1 MENSKKLGEIL
12 SRIDG
17 RGFKAYKEI
26 KGRYGFNT
34 FTLFIDHVQGDPY
47 SNPSRIRVR
56 VQRSSTGFGPELTS
70 NPSRT
75 IAFCDFLTRSFYRN
89 CQRIAKQERGIGR
102 SGLVTIDRPQ
112 QEILERSA
120 MVVNQDHVEARFF
133 MGLPAFGRKISG
145 RNARAMF
152 FDELPRIVDHSLFLS
167 SLDLN
172 EIRGHVEVAEDAD
185 ALRDTLD
192 SLGLVGFVA
201 DGSLLPR
208 ASGIDSRPLGTGTVV
223 PFSSPESFRVTVN
236 LPNRGEVAGLGIPR
250 GVTLI
255 LGGGYHGKSTL
266 LNALELGVYNHV
278 PGDGRELAVSTPG
291 TFKIRA
297 SDGRSIETT
306 DISPFINNLPF
317 GKDTR
322 AFSTANASGSTS
334 QAAAISEAMEAGAT
348 TLLLDEDTCATNFMV
363 RDVLMQQLVAKENEP
378 ITPFVDRVKQL
389 HRERGI
395 STVLVM
401 GGSGDYFA
409 VADQVIQMT
418 NYAPS
423 DVSEKA
429 RTIVETHDTGRRN
442 EARGELGKIRL
453 RIPVK
458 KSFNPSSRE
467 GRQRIK
473 NQGDRAIVFGNT
485 LIDLWDLEQIVHTS
499 QTRAMG
505 RAISHAMQYMDGKR
519 TLKQVIARVDK
530 DLDEQGLDIL
540 MPFVVGDLA
549 RFRPLELAAA
559 INRMRTLR
567 MIQQQ
572 D

>member
-1 MENSKKLGEIL
+1 MENHRELGEIL

-26 KGRYGFNT
+26 QGRYVFKAFN
-34 FTLFIDHVQGDPY
+34 LFIDHVQGDPY
-47 SNPSRIRVR
+47 STPSRIRVR
-56 VQRSSTGFGPELTS
+56 VERGRTGFGPDLTS
-70 NPSRT
+70 NHSRT
-75 IAFCDFLTRSFYRN
+75 TAFCDFLARQFYRN
-89 CQRIAKQERGIGR
+89 CEECAKQERGIGK

-112 QEILERSA
+112 QEILEGTA
-120 MVVNQDHVEARFF
+120 MVVTPDHVEVRFF
-133 MGLPAFGRKISG
+133 MGLPAFGRKIAA
-145 RNARAMF
+145 RHARAMF

-167 SLDLN
+167 RLDLN
-172 EIRGHVEVAEDAD
+172 EIRQHIEVSEDAD
-185 ALRDTLD
+185 ALRGQLD
-192 SLGLVGFVA
+192 SLGLVGFVG
-201 DGSLLPR
+201 DGSHLPR
-208 ASGIDSRPLGTGTVV
+208 ASGIDPRPLGKGNVV
-223 PFSSPESFRVTVN
+223 PFSSPDRFRVTVS
-236 LPNRGEVAGLGIPR
+236 LPNRGAVAGLGIPK

-278 PGDGRELAVSTPG
+278 PGDGRELAVSTAG
-291 TFKIRA
+291 AVKIRA
-297 SDGRSIETT
+297 ADGRNIEKT

-334 QAAAISEAMEAGAT
+334 QAAAISEAIEAGAS

-363 RDVLMQQLVAKENEP
+363 RDVLMQQLVAKEHEP

-442 EARGELGKIRL
+442 EGRGDLGGIRP

-458 KSFNPSSRE
+458 KSFNPFSRE

-473 NQGDRAIVFGNT
+473 NQGDRTIVFGNT
-485 LIDLWDLEQIVHTS
+485 RIDLWDLEQIVHTS

-505 RAISHAMQYMDGKR
+505 RAILYAMQYMDGER
-519 TLKQVIARVDK
+519 TLEQVISRVDK

-540 MPFVVGDLA
+540 MPFVVGDLV

-559 INRMRTLR
+559 INRMRTLEVT
-567 MIQQQ
+567 QQA
-572 D
+572 

>member
-1 MENSKKLGEIL
+1 MENNRKLAEIL

-17 RGFKAYKEI
+17 RGFKAYKDI
-26 KGRYGFNT
+26 KGRYGFKA
-34 FTLFIDHVQGDPY
+34 FKLFIDHVQGDPY

-56 VQRSSTGFGPELTS
+56 VERGRTGFGPELTS
-70 NPSRT
+70 NHSRT
-75 IAFCDFLTRSFYRN
+75 IAFCDFLTRTFYRN
-89 CQRIAKQERGIGR
+89 CRRFAKQERGIGK
-102 SGLVTIDRPQ
+102 SGLVTMDRPQ
-112 QEILERSA
+112 QEILERTA
-120 MVVNQDHVEARFF
+120 MVVTREYVEARFF
-133 MGLPAFGRKISG
+133 MGLPAFGRKISA
-145 RNARAMF
+145 RNAKAMF
-152 FDELPRIVDHSLFLS
+152 FEEVPKIVDHSLFLS
-167 SLDLN
+167 RLDLKS
-172 EIRGHVEVAEDAD
+172 ILRHIEVSEDAD
-185 ALRDTLD
+185 ALRGQLD
-192 SLGLVGFVA
+192 SLGLVAFVA

-208 ASGIDSRPLGTGTVV
+208 ASGIDPRPLKRGNIV
-223 PFSSPESFRVTVN
+223 PFTSPESFRVKVS
-236 LPNRGEVAGLGIPR
+236 LPNRGEVEGLGIPK

-278 PGDGRELAVSTPG
+278 PGDGRELAVSSAG
-291 TFKIRA
+291 AVKIRA
-297 SDGRSIETT
+297 ADGRNIEKT

-317 GKDTR
+317 GKDTK

-334 QAAAISEAMEAGAT
+334 QAAAISEAVEAGAA

-378 ITPFVDRVKQL
+378 ITPFVDRVQQL
-389 HRERGI
+389 HREQGI

-418 NYAPS
+418 NYEPS
-423 DVSEKA
+423 DVSEQA

-442 EARGELGKIRL
+442 EGRGELGGIRL

-458 KSFNPSSRE
+458 KSFSAFTRE

-473 NQGDRAIVFGNT
+473 NQGDRAIVFGST
-485 LIDLWDLEQIVHTS
+485 LIDLWDLEQIVHIS

-505 RAISHAMQYMDGKR
+505 RAILHAMQYMDGKR
-519 TLKQVIARVDK
+519 TLEQVMNLVER
-530 DLDEQGLDIL
+530 DLDEKGLDIL

-559 INRMRTLR
+559 INRMRTLKVR
-567 MIQQQ
+567 QFA
-572 D
+572 